1 MPEITWPHTV
11 YLPSRKGAGLKQM
24 KNWLSALSGDC
35 ERAIEADPAYALAHA
50 ALADTLAL
58 EAMYYPGAAADL
70 RTAEQA
76 SARALQLAPDLGE
89 VHSARG
95 NVLFMAGRHAEAEVE
110 FKEAIRRDPSLFDP
124 RYFFARMCF
133 QDGRLEEAAR
143 LFQEA
148 CRVREDYQ
156 APFFAAQAMEAAGG
170 RLMDVLVYYARA
182 LDRPLPDER
191 PQTPVRLLRPEDAP
205 GVGRVAAASFRG
217 YLGHYHADPRLDRA
231 KCDEV
236 YLSWAERSCVD
247 PSVASKVLVAE
258 HAGEVAGF
266 LTLLRRGAEEQEI
279 VLNGVDPALQ
289 RHGIYRALVL
299 AALREAQGDGARRL
313 VVSTQ
318 LINLAPQKTWTRL
331 GFEPAHAHYTFH
343 LWLPTA

>member
-1 MPEITWPHTV
+1 MV
-11 YLPSRKGAGLKQM
+11 S
-24 KNWLSALSGDC
+24 LSAIDR
-35 ERAIEADPAYALAHA
+35 ERFGIVTARDPEFTAATLPA
-50 ALADTLAL
+50 ALRFCRENGVQMLVARC
-58 EAMYYPGAAADL
+58 AAADL
-70 RTAEQA
+70 
-76 SARALQLAPDLGE
+76 P
-89 VHSARG
+89 
-95 NVLFMAGRHAEAEVE
+95 
-110 FKEAIRRDPSLFDP
+110 
-124 RYFFARMCF
+124 
-133 QDGRLEEAAR
+133 
-143 LFQEA
+143 
-148 CRVREDYQ
+148 
-156 APFFAAQAMEAAGG
+156 AAQAMEAAGG

-343 LWLPTA
+343 LWLPTP